1 MYNLVVIGEGLEG
14 INKFIYIEKFNLFK
28 RKFKKLEIYLIFNV
42 SKYLVEKKILY
53 LVIKCF

>member
-14 INKFIYIEKFNLFK
+14 INKFIDIEEFNLFK

-42 SKYLVEKKILY
+42 SKYLV
-53 LVIKCF
+53 

>member
-42 SKYLVEKKILY
+42 SKYLVEKKLY
-53 LVIKCF
+53 LVIMCF

>member
-14 INKFIYIEKFNLFK
+14 INKFIDIEEFNLFK

-42 SKYLVEKKILY
+42 SKYLVEKNLY